1 MNGVATNHL
10 RWSIEANGN
19 TYTAIAQ
26 DFIEIS
32 LPTMRTYD
40 VVVSV
45 SDHGNCFSSNY
56 KTKTLNG
63 VTIVVPV
70 LSHEN
75 PVTTN
80 SIFYL
85 KKATDETDIN
95 AVYNIEIWNEYGLI
109 RSEKYDDA
117 PEFMVSTDSLIPG
130 MYFIRIYRNGEF
142 LDTQKLIVK

>member
-1 MNGVATNHL
+1 MRKKILFTIGAMLLFCSLAFAQNGG
-10 RWSIEANGN
+10 I
-19 TYTAIAQ
+19 
-26 DFIEIS
+26 
-32 LPTMRTYD
+32 P
-40 VVVSV
+40 
-45 SDHGNCFSSNY
+45 
-56 KTKTLNG
+56 
-63 VTIVVPV
+63 VVPV

-117 PEFMVSTDSLIPG
+117 PEFMVSTDSLIPS
-130 MYFIRIYRNGEF
+130 MYFIRIYRNGEL